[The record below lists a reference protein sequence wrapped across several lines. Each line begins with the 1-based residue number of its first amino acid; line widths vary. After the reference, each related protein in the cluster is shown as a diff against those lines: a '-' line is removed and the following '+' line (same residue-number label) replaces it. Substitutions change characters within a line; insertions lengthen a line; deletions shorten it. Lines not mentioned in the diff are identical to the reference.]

1 MLFSLPGMPFTHS
14 TINHMNLY
22 SSCKTQLTI
31 ANSMKTSKPQTFGFP
46 HLGSLQVSYR
56 YLLSCIS
63 KTLFLF
69 IFFTFHLSSPFCV
82 LLQGQTAS
90 PSSFWQLIRCPEPS
104 KYSKKCWKNNQGKK
118 ICQESSTGPPRG
130 ANRSGWGAPSTEC
143 CKVPM

>member
-82 LLQGQTAS
+82 LLQGQTAP
-90 PSSFWQLIRCPEPS
+90 PSSFWQLISVQNPAS
-104 KYSKKCWKNNQGKK
+104 TQKKKMLKEQSGEENM
-118 ICQESSTGPPRG
+118 PREFY
-130 ANRSGWGAPSTEC
+130 RSTERG
-143 CKVPM
+143 KQIRLRSPLYGML